1 MSRRTLY
8 ILWGALY
15 IITAGLGFI
24 PDNGGWL
31 SYALSAVGILFFVPG
46 GVLLYRAVKYRNDRE
61 RQRLRRLSLASLG
74 ATAVTLM
81 LSMVFAGGS
90 PVAGDIM
97 HVLLGLVSAPMLC
110 CRLWLISLFGWAC
123 MLMVSL
129 QKRK

>member
-31 SYALSAVGILFFVPG
+31 SYVLSAVGILFFVPG
-46 GVLLYRAVKYRNDRE
+46 GVLLYRAVKYRNERE
-61 RQRLRRLSLASLG
+61 RQRLRKLSMASLG
-74 ATAVTLM
+74 ATVVTLL

-90 PVAGDIM
+90 DVAGDVM
-97 HVLLGLVSAPMLC
+97 HVLLGLVSAPMFC